1 MLFWVTCEKN
11 MGVGTP
17 TTHWQVY
24 YWNAYENQR
33 APKMRSECI
42 SRWHMVKTENNSPDL
57 TQLFPIP
64 NWHCYDHRIKTTDL
78 IFYLRHV
85 LSNSAGTKPCLNCHS
100 RQVLF
105 FPLGLRLT
113 GRKKE
118 ENNGWN
124 NNNKIFIKCEHL
136 LYRHRARCSIQN
148 SNINYI
154 HIDTPQAENGSYK
167 HLQPRN

>member
-1 MLFWVTCEKN
+1 MS
-11 MGVGTP
+11 VGTL
-17 TTHWQVY
+17 TTHWQVC

-33 APKMRSECI
+33 APSVCFKVTCF
-42 SRWHMVKTENNSPDL
+42 KNNSDL
-57 TQLFPIP
+57 TQLFQIP
-64 NWHCYDHRIKTTDL
+64 NWHYGDHRIKTTDL
-78 IFYLRHV
+78 IFYLLHV

-100 RQVLF
+100 CQVLF

-136 LYRHRARCSIQN
+136 LYRHRARCSVQN

-154 HIDTPQAENGSYK
+154 HTEISSRKWQLQAPTTMELTSS
-167 HLQPRN
+167 LLWTVTALVFCL